1 MPSNSTRSKS
11 VSESTKEEQ
20 YGYEGKEIWSSALHC
35 LLALG
40 SFPNIAL
47 RRLCE
52 NSDARRIGEEEFR
65 AGLETYALIPLSVLA
80 EGPISHAE
88 VFFKSAKFPKATKD
102 ASDGVRELR
111 RRIDLIDQRD
121 AAASLVPMLRLC

>member
-52 NSDARRIGEEEFR
+52 NVDARRDRRGGISSRIR
-65 AGLETYALIPLSVLA
+65 ATAYALIPLSVLA

-88 VFFKSAKFPKATKD
+88 VFSKAR
-102 ASDGVRELR
+102 SSPR
-111 RRIDLIDQRD
+111 RLKTPAMGSEDC
-121 AAASLVPMLRLC
+121 AVGS